1 MNGEKPPAGHR
12 YHCRGCGGPLPAVWH
27 GQFHPECLKR
37 DKQLR
42 IQEKRRLERERLLT
56 SLEREHCPQCGTSLS
71 AMKSRIA
78 LQKRGANHKDA
89 AGQDGLHERRGA
101 RSA

>member
-12 YHCRGCGGPLPAVWH
+12 YHCRGCGGPLPPDWH

-42 IQEKRRLERERLLT
+42 IQEKRRLELMA
-56 SLEREHCPQCGTSLS
+56 SLEREHCPHCGTSLS
-71 AMKSRIA
+71 AMKAPSVLPARPTNHEDPA
-78 LQKRGANHKDA
+78 HQDSSHHGRG
-89 AGQDGLHERRGA
+89 G
-101 RSA
+101 SA

>member
-12 YHCRGCGGPLPAVWH
+12 YHCRGCGGPLPADWH

-42 IQEKRRLERERLLT
+42 IQEKRRLERDLLLA

-71 AMKSRIA
+71 AMKGPGA
-78 LQKRGANHKDA
+78 LPKRSPNHKDS
-89 AGQDGLHERRGA
+89 AGQDSLQQSRDA
-101 RSA
+101 RST